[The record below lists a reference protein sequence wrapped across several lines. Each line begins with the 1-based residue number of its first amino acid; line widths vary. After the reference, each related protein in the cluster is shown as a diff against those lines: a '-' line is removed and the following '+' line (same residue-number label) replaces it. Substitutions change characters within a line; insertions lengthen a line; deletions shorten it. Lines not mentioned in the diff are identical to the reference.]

1 MPEAMSIFES
11 FFANQGFALFEY
23 LGDGEFHLIGTWP
36 AWCQALWGDLAAGN
50 EKIRIGDA
58 SPFLENFLF
67 DAEQFWDSKS
77 AAGSANSGNWTERE
91 ATGREIPLE
100 ASAYFLDGRR
110 VLVVR
115 NLSETFD
122 QQQEIFQTAR
132 DSLLV
137 YEKLVREVQ
146 KKEILLHCIVHDL
159 TQPLSAMNSVFH
171 LLDREH
177 LPPQLKKHVKTG
189 ERESQRQELM
199 IRGIL
204 EAFSSDLAAQ
214 NSQQEKTGESPD
226 LAGCAQRAVRDFST
240 PFRDHDIGLRFGTH
254 LKKSDTW
261 RVAGDAARIDRIFG
275 NLLENAM
282 RYSPKGTTVTVGVE
296 DQGGFV
302 LAYVDDQGPGLP
314 KDQADSQIFALFSK
328 GKSNAGKAGLGLYF
342 CKITVERWGGAI
354 GAETRTP
361 GGSRF
366 WFRLP
371 RAEKTDAA
379 AALAESKKPA
389 ATEKHPEKPKPAKRL
404 RILVADDADINRE
417 LVVEMLEKR
426 GHIAIGAA
434 DGRAAVAEL
443 EKHDFDVLLIDE
455 EMPNMTGLEATQA
468 IRRREAGISRHQIII
483 GFSGHVSEEDQARFR
498 AAGMDALLP
507 KPVHM
512 PQLYEVIESAAA
524 SIKKSP
530 VPERTPAK
538 SEFAAAGG
546 SPGSGQFATAG
557 AAAGISGG
565 VSGDVSGGAIE
576 HLNRST
582 GGNQKLMQSLV
593 EILFA
598 DAPKAL
604 ARIGRAI
611 AQNDAAEVA
620 AAAHLLKGSLA
631 IFGASASVESARS
644 LEAMGRAANLREAP
658 LEFRTLE
665 TEFSRLRAELAPL
678 ARNTKSGK
686 PSGGKRTK
694 KAKPST
700 KRSTKSST
708 KPSTTPSK
716 TRR

>member
-1 MPEAMSIFES
+1 MSAAAHIFES

-23 LGDGEFHLIGTWP
+23 LGDGEFQLIGTWP
-36 AWCQALWGDLAAGN
+36 AWCQALWGDLAADAG
-50 EKIRIGDA
+50 KIRIGDA
-58 SPFLENFLF
+58 SPFLENFIF

-77 AAGSANSGNWTERE
+77 AAGSAHSGNWTERE
-91 ATGREIPLE
+91 ASGREIPLE

-110 VLVVR
+110 LLVVR

-137 YEKLVREVQ
+137 YEKLLREIQ

-177 LPPQLKKHVKTG
+177 LSPQLKKYVKTG

-214 NSQQEKTGESPD
+214 NSKQEKAGEAPD
-226 LAGCAQRAVRDFST
+226 LADCAQRAVRDFST

-254 LKKSDTW
+254 LKKSDNW
-261 RVAGDAARIDRIFG
+261 RVTGDAARIDRIFG

-302 LAYVDDQGPGLP
+302 MSYVDDQGPGLP
-314 KDQADSQIFALFSK
+314 KDQQDSQLFALFSK

-354 GAETRTP
+354 GAETRAP

-371 RAEKTDAA
+371 RAEKSGAA
-379 AALAESKKPA
+379 AATVAESKKPA
-389 ATEKHPEKPKPAKRL
+389 AIETHPEKHKPTKRL

-417 LVVEMLEKR
+417 LVVELLERR

-455 EMPNMTGLEATQA
+455 EMPHMTGLEATQA
-468 IRRREAGISRHQIII
+468 IRQREAGTSRHQIII
-483 GFSGHVSEEDQARFR
+483 GFSGHVTEEDEARFR

-512 PQLYEVIESAAA
+512 QQLYEVVESAAA
-524 SIKKSP
+524 GVKKSP
-530 VPERTPAK
+530 APAGPAAK
-538 SEFAAAGG
+538 PVSTAASASAGSSQPPPVVAAAAILGN
-546 SPGSGQFATAG
+546 
-557 AAAGISGG
+557 
-565 VSGDVSGGAIE
+565 AIE

-582 GGNQKLMQSLV
+582 GGNQRLMRSLV

-620 AAAHLLKGSLA
+620 AGAHLLKGSLA

-665 TEFSRLRAELAPL
+665 TEFARLRAELAPL
-678 ARNTKSGK
+678 AKN
-686 PSGGKRTK
+686 
-694 KAKPST
+694 AKPVKPASDKPAKKNKPAK
-700 KRSTKSST
+700 KR
-708 KPSTTPSK
+708 
-716 TRR
+716 R

>member
-1 MPEAMSIFES
+1 MSAAAHLFES

-23 LGDGEFHLIGTWP
+23 LGDGEFQLIGTWP
-36 AWCQALWGDLAAGN
+36 AWCQALWGDLAADAG
-50 EKIRIGDA
+50 KIRIGDA
-58 SPFLENFLF
+58 SPFLENFIF

-91 ATGREIPLE
+91 ASGREIPLE

-122 QQQEIFQTAR
+122 QQEEIFQTAR

-137 YEKLVREVQ
+137 YEKLLREIQ

-171 LLDREH
+171 LLEREH
-177 LPPQLKKHVKTG
+177 LSPQLKKYVKTG

-214 NSQQEKTGESPD
+214 NSKQEKTGDSPD
-226 LAGCAQRAVRDFST
+226 LADCAQRAVRDFST
-240 PFRDHDIGLRFGTH
+240 PFRDHDIGLRFGPH
-254 LKKSDTW
+254 VKKADNW
-261 RVAGDAARIDRIFG
+261 RVTGDAARIDRIFG

-314 KDQADSQIFALFSK
+314 KGQPDSQLFALFSK
-328 GKSNAGKAGLGLYF
+328 GKANAGKAGLGLYF
-342 CKITVERWGGAI
+342 CKITVERRGGAI
-354 GAETRTP
+354 GAETRP
-361 GGSRF
+361 QGGSRF

-371 RAEKTDAA
+371 RAERTDAA
-379 AALAESKKPA
+379 SVTAAAESKKTV
-389 ATEKHPEKPKPAKRL
+389 AT
-404 RILVADDADINRE
+404 
-417 LVVEMLEKR
+417 
-426 GHIAIGAA
+426 
-434 DGRAAVAEL
+434 

-468 IRRREAGISRHQIII
+468 IRQREAGTSRHQIII
-483 GFSGHVSEEDQARFR
+483 GFSGHVTEEDEARFR

-512 PQLYEVIESAAA
+512 QQLYEVVESAAA

-530 VPERTPAK
+530 VSERTPAK
-538 SEFAAAGG
+538 TEVATTGG
-546 SPGSGQFATAG
+546 TAGSGQTATAG

-565 VSGDVSGGAIE
+565 VTGGVSGAAIE

-582 GGNQKLMQSLV
+582 GGNQKL
-593 EILFA
+593 
-598 DAPKAL
+598 
-604 ARIGRAI
+604 
-611 AQNDAAEVA
+611 
-620 AAAHLLKGSLA
+620 
-631 IFGASASVESARS
+631 
-644 LEAMGRAANLREAP
+644 
-658 LEFRTLE
+658 
-665 TEFSRLRAELAPL
+665 
-678 ARNTKSGK
+678 
-686 PSGGKRTK
+686 
-694 KAKPST
+694 
-700 KRSTKSST
+700 
-708 KPSTTPSK
+708 
-716 TRR
+716 

>member
-1 MPEAMSIFES
+1 MSAATPIFES

-23 LGDGEFHLIGTWP
+23 LGDGEFQLIGTWP
-36 AWCQALWGDLAAGN
+36 AWCQALWGDLAAAG
-50 EKIRIGDA
+50 EHIRIGEA

-67 DAEQFWDSKS
+67 DAEQFWNSKS

-91 ATGREIPLE
+91 AGGREIPLE

-137 YEKLVREVQ
+137 YEKLLREIQ

-171 LLDREH
+171 LLEQEH
-177 LPPQLKKHVKTG
+177 LPAQLKKYVKTG

-214 NSQQEKTGESPD
+214 NSKQEKTGDSPD
-226 LAGCAQRAVRDFST
+226 LADCAQRAVRDFST
-240 PFRDHDIGLRFGTH
+240 PFRDHDIGLRFGPH
-254 LKKSDTW
+254 LKKSDNW
-261 RVAGDAARIDRIFG
+261 RVTGDAARIDRIFG

-314 KDQADSQIFALFSK
+314 KDQPDSQLFALFSK
-328 GKSNAGKAGLGLYF
+328 GKANAGKAGLGLYF

-354 GAETRTP
+354 GAETRP
-361 GGSRF
+361 QGGSRF

-371 RAEKTDAA
+371 RAEKTGAA
-379 AALAESKKPA
+379 SATVAAESKKTVT
-389 ATEKHPEKPKPAKRL
+389 TEKHPEKHKPAKRL

-417 LVVEMLEKR
+417 LVVELLEKR

-443 EKHDFDVLLIDE
+443 EKHDFDLLLIDE

-468 IRRREAGISRHQIII
+468 IRQREAGTSRHQIII
-483 GFSGHVSEEDQARFR
+483 GFSGHVTEEDEARFR

-512 PQLYEVIESAAA
+512 QQLYEVVESAAA

-530 VPERTPAK
+530 VLAGTTAKPQSAAAAASAGYAPTPAA
-538 SEFAAAGG
+538 SVAAN
-546 SPGSGQFATAG
+546 
-557 AAAGISGG
+557 
-565 VSGDVSGGAIE
+565 VSGDAIE
-576 HLNRST
+576 HLHRST
-582 GGNQKLMQSLV
+582 GGNQKLMRSLV
-593 EILFA
+593 AILFA

-604 ARIGRAI
+604 ARIGRAL

-631 IFGASASVESARS
+631 IFGASASVESARN
-644 LEAMGRAANLREAP
+644 LEALGRAANLREAP

-665 TEFSRLRAELAPL
+665 TEFSRLRAALAPL
-678 ARNTKSGK
+678 AKNAKSARPLSGK
-686 PSGGKRTK
+686 PAK
-694 KAKPST
+694 KAKPPK
-700 KRSTKSST
+700 KR
-708 KPSTTPSK
+708 
-716 TRR
+716 R

>member
-1 MPEAMSIFES
+1 MPAATPIFES

-23 LGDGEFHLIGTWP
+23 LGDGEFQLIGTWP
-36 AWCQALWGDLAAGN
+36 AWCQALWGDLAADAG
-50 EKIRIGDA
+50 KIRIGDA
-58 SPFLENFLF
+58 SPFLENFIF

-100 ASAYFLDGRR
+100 ASAYFLDDRR

-137 YEKLVREVQ
+137 YEKLLREIQ

-214 NSQQEKTGESPD
+214 NSKQEKTGDSPD
-226 LAGCAQRAVRDFST
+226 LADCAQRAVRDFST
-240 PFRDHDIGLRFGTH
+240 PFRDHDIGLRFGPH
-254 LKKSDTW
+254 LKKSDNW
-261 RVAGDAARIDRIFG
+261 RVTGDAARIDRIFG

-314 KDQADSQIFALFSK
+314 KDQPESQLFALFSK
-328 GKSNAGKAGLGLYF
+328 GKANAGKAGLGLYF

-354 GAETRTP
+354 GAETRP
-361 GGSRF
+361 QGGSRF

-371 RAEKTDAA
+371 RAERTDAA
-379 AALAESKKPA
+379 SVTAAESKKTV
-389 ATEKHPEKPKPAKRL
+389 ATEKHPEKHKPAKRL

-417 LVVEMLEKR
+417 LVVELLEKR

-434 DGRAAVAEL
+434 DGREAVAEL

-468 IRRREAGISRHQIII
+468 VRQREAGTSRHQIII
-483 GFSGHVSEEDQARFR
+483 GFSGHVTEEDEARFR

-512 PQLYEVIESAAA
+512 QQLYEVVESAAA

-530 VPERTPAK
+530 VLERMPAK
-538 SEFAAAGG
+538 SEVAAAGG
-546 SPGSGQFATAG
+546 PLGSGQPATAG
-557 AAAGISGG
+557 TVAG
-565 VSGDVSGGAIE
+565 VSGGAIE
-576 HLNRST
+576 HLSRST
-582 GGNQKLMQSLV
+582 GGNQKLMHSLV

-611 AQNDAAEVA
+611 AQNDATEVA

-665 TEFSRLRAELAPL
+665 TEFSRLQSELAPL
-678 ARNTKSGK
+678 AQNANSTK
-686 PSGGKRTK
+686 PSGSKRTK
-694 KAKPST
+694 KSKP
-700 KRSTKSST
+700 ST
-708 KPSTTPSK
+708 KPSTKPSK
-716 TRR
+716 KRR